1 MKFLDKLIL
10 FLFSTL
16 ILIFSVLS
24 IFTIVGWIDS
34 TTVFVIVT
42 NALSNTRVCNVLI
55 GINVVLILGA
65 IKGIFFESNEKEEN
79 FRDGI
84 LLENEDGKLL
94 ITKDTL
100 TSMVNSVVSSFE
112 GVESQQSKIILDSN
126 NDVSIILTLEVSN
139 NAVIK
144 ELSNNIQ
151 VKVKD
156 AIKKSLDVDVKNLD
170 IRVKNVIKPEEN
182 KAN

>member
-1 MKFLDKLIL
+1 M
-10 FLFSTL
+10 
-16 ILIFSVLS
+16 
-24 IFTIVGWIDS
+24 
-34 TTVFVIVT
+34 
-42 NALSNTRVCNVLI
+42 
-55 GINVVLILGA
+55 
-65 IKGIFFESNEKEEN
+65 
-79 FRDGI
+79 
-84 LLENEDGKLL
+84 LENEDGKLL

-151 VKVKD
+151 VKVKE
-156 AIKKSLDVDVKNLD
+156 AIKKSLDVDIKNLD

>member
-1 MKFLDKLIL
+1 M
-10 FLFSTL
+10 
-16 ILIFSVLS
+16 
-24 IFTIVGWIDS
+24 
-34 TTVFVIVT
+34 
-42 NALSNTRVCNVLI
+42 
-55 GINVVLILGA
+55 
-65 IKGIFFESNEKEEN
+65 
-79 FRDGI
+79 
-84 LLENEDGKLL
+84 LENEDGKLL

-156 AIKKSLDVDVKNLD
+156 AIKKSLDVDIKNLD

>member
-34 TTVFVIVT
+34 TTVFVIAT
-42 NALSNTRVCNVLI
+42 NALSNAKVCNVLI

-144 ELSNNIQ
+144 ELGNNIQ